1 MQIEP
6 PASPRVHGCALPAS
20 WKDRA
25 WGRAL
30 RAAGTGHLAVCSC
43 PSFSFQG
50 GIASLHGP
58 SEASQGWENTGER
71 SQQRHVP
78 ASSDLEAGVS
88 LVEEAG
94 RWHPSQHGSP
104 RDSPSPGDQLGGSQ
118 HPQAVPHS
126 LWSHGSWRGD
136 ARGALPGIPHMG
148 QRTMSG
154 SAPLFSQRFL
164 GAEAASESS
173 LSSAFRNKSIYFAFP
188 FPH

>member
-30 RAAGTGHLAVCSC
+30 RAAGTGHLAVCSR

-58 SEASQGWENTGER
+58 SEALQGWESTGER
-71 SQQRHVP
+71 TQQRHVP